1 MNSWLSKNDPSDVE
15 GGEESFK
22 NEIQLSFI
30 DGQETASFSLLLTAC
45 ISHILCYLFLLTRRK
60 AYGSIVAHL

>member
-30 DGQETASFSLLLTAC
+30 DGQERRLLLSA
-45 ISHILCYLFLLTRRK
+45 
-60 AYGSIVAHL
+60 